1 MTKINYKRNYFA
13 EAHQIL
19 KQQGYKNCIQQLLPA
34 GNYQGNEYVVKNPTR
49 NDSKAGSF
57 SINCITGKWSDFAT
71 GKAGNDLI
79 GLIAYVKGIS
89 NIEACFYIG
98 VPRPKNNKPKG
109 DIVEFPKTP
118 TITDANII
126 NDEILN
132 VIQGNLSTSIEVE
145 EDVEIE
151 YTPEEIEEALD
162 TLKEDVEQEV
172 SQPTGIEGQ
181 DLLEPPVITINDTH
195 YHNTRTFN
203 SEPSNFFCYKN
214 SSGVVVGYI
223 ARWEVKT
230 ASGETKK
237 EVRPYIYDFKN
248 KRWEC
253 KFFGQGI
260 DNSRPLYNL
269 PEIIARSD
277 ATVMIVEGEK
287 TAEAAKLLFPEFVIT
302 TSSGGA
308 NQAKKTDW
316 THLRDRNIIFSP
328 DGGEAGGKY
337 LIDVEKQ
344 LRNVRAKINQIL
356 EPSKL
361 SGYVVQDGI
370 IVARQ
375 NAVSKGYD
383 LADALADG
391 WNAKLIKQA
400 QEDKS
405 FEPFFK
411 PIPKSKV
418 LCEEIKSNEE
428 IYELGGKTFKLSPSG
443 LYLRYLENATE
454 EDLAKHPEY
463 EYGEYDH
470 VLGIPKEAWFPLCGY
485 LKPTY
490 QITDTDNS
498 WGMLVKFKNINDF
511 EQETFLKRTDWLG
524 EKGAV
529 EILQDRGLHLRGLK
543 KKNFELINEYLNE
556 FKPEFKAIGVDMV
569 GWQGDNEAYMLPFI
583 DEPRNNYGN
592 KQEHNKLVEYIL
604 QQKGATPRILK
615 KKGTLEEWKR
625 TVGQVCR
632 NNHLHTFAILVSL
645 TAPAL
650 KLLGEEGG
658 FFHYVGNTSI
668 GKSTILHVTKS
679 VWGFDNLGSFRT
691 TDNAL
696 ESVCK
701 NSNDG
706 VLFLDEIGEIDPEA
720 FFKIIYMLANGV
732 TKGRSDR
739 NGNAKNTTHF
749 TVLAQSTG
757 EIGLEAKLAEKKIQ
771 VKGGLLMR
779 MAELDADRGKG
790 LNTFDVLNINPDTG
804 ELFSTGREQ
813 AEYLKTNA
821 SKNCGVVIDSF
832 LKAVVPKIDDY
843 KEGLKKAKTKW
854 LERKL
859 TDNEGAEVARMAKRF
874 STIFASGVIAVE
886 FGIIPHSF
894 AEVEEC
900 VDTMFKNWL
909 DRFGGD
915 VPHELRMMEADIRK
929 ICIEQQ
935 NSRFQNADPAED
947 EKVSLPYNKA
957 GYWKMEQVKDEQGEE
972 GKMIWVVSEFWFY
985 PSVFDR
991 EVIKGRDKKAF
1002 QPLLVERGYILKGKD
1017 GRYKQMRRPAKEN
1030 SQSFVIIPASV
1041 FNSENE

>member
-1 MTKINYKRNYFA
+1 MLSKQYKRDYFA
-13 EAHQIL
+13 EAHQLL
-19 KQQGYKNCIQQLLPA
+19 KQQGYKSYIPKLLPA
-34 GNYQGNEYVVKNPTR
+34 GRYQGNEYVVKNPTR
-49 NDSKAGSF
+49 SDGKAGSF
-57 SINCITGKWSDFAT
+57 SINAITGKWSDFAT
-71 GKAGNDLI
+71 DDVGSDLI
-79 GLIAYVKGIS
+79 SLTAYIKGIS

-98 VPRPKNNKPKG
+98 VPRPENNKPKG
-109 DIVEFPKTP
+109 TIAEFPKPFVT
-118 TITDANII
+118 TKTNITD
-126 NDEILN
+126 NDILKATQ
-132 VIQGNLSTSIEVE
+132 VKSSPTKSE

-151 YTPEEIEEALD
+151 YRPEKTREAL
-162 TLKEDVEQEV
+162 TALNYNIEQEV

-181 DLLEPPVITINDTH
+181 ELLEPPVITAQDT
-195 YHNTRTFN
+195 YFHNTRTFN
-203 SEPSNFFCYKN
+203 SEPSNFFCYK
-214 SSGVVVGYI
+214 SSLGVVVGYI
-223 ARWEVKT
+223 ARWEVKK
-230 ASGETKK
+230 ASGESKK
-237 EVRPYIYDFKN
+237 EVRPYIYNFEK

-253 KFFGQGI
+253 KFFGQSI

-316 THLRDRNIIFSP
+316 THLRDRDIIFSP
-328 DGGEAGGKY
+328 DDGEAGGKY

-361 SGYVVQDGI
+361 SRYVVQDGI

-375 NAVSKGYD
+375 NAVPKGYD

-391 WNAKLIKQA
+391 WTADLIKEA
-400 QEDKS
+400 QQDKV

-411 PIPKSKV
+411 KLPKPQV
-418 LCEEIKSNEE
+418 LCEELKSNEE
-428 IYELGGKTFKLSPSG
+428 LYELGGRTFKLTPSG
-443 LYLRYLENATE
+443 LYLRYLATASA
-454 EDLAKHPEY
+454 EDLGNHPEH
-463 EYGEYDH
+463 EYDEYDH
-470 VLGIPKEAWFPLCGY
+470 LLGIPKEAWFPLCGY

-490 QITDTDNS
+490 QITDVDNS

-569 GWQGDNEAYMLPFI
+569 GWQGDNEAYMLPFAN
-583 DEPRNNYGN
+583 EPRNNYSN
-592 KQEHNKLVEYIL
+592 KQEDNKLVEYIL
-604 QQKGATPRILK
+604 QQKGATPRVLK

-632 NNHLHTFAILVSL
+632 GNHLHSFAILVSL
-645 TAPAL
+645 AAPAL

-706 VLFLDEIGEIDPEA
+706 VLFLDEIGEIDPDA

-790 LNTFDVLNINPDTG
+790 FNTFDVLNINPDTG

-832 LKAVVPKIDDY
+832 LKAVVPKIEDY
-843 KEGLKKAKTKW
+843 KEGLKKAKAKW
-854 LERKL
+854 LEHKL
-859 TDNEGAEVARMAKRF
+859 TNNEGAEVSRMAKRF
-874 STIFASGVIAVE
+874 STIFATGVIAAQL
-886 FGIIPHSF
+886 GIIPHSF

-900 VDTMFKNWL
+900 VDTMFTNWL
-909 DRFGGD
+909 ERFGGD
-915 VPHELRMMEADIRK
+915 NPHEFRMMVADLRK
-929 ICIEQQ
+929 LTIENQY
-935 NSRFQNADPAED
+935 SRFQNAHPTE
-947 EKVSLPYNKA
+947 EERENLPKDKA
-957 GYWKMEQVKDEQGEE
+957 GYWKMEKVKDED
-972 GKMIWVVSEFWFY
+972 GKMIWVLSEFWMY
-985 PSVFDR
+985 PKVFER
-991 EVIKGRDKKAF
+991 EVLKGRDKKAF
-1002 QPLLVERGYILKGKD
+1002 YPLLVESGYIKKGAGK
-1017 GRYKQMRRPAKEN
+1017 GYTQSRRPEKGN
-1030 SQSFVIIPASV
+1030 SQHFIIVPTFA
-1041 FNSENE
+1041 FTDENE